1 MCAKLIFK
9 TSNWLQRGEKVD
21 SNWDVGEVMNRIRQ
35 RPIRSGNIKNKCNY
49 CSPLSNN
56 SINTLSTKLSY
67 SNLINQSNKVT
78 VHAEYGND
86 LLRFYLLTYYLV
98 TSVLSHL
105 KIKTQFNDP
114 SISNVHRKLYTPA

>member
-56 SINTLSTKLSY
+56 STNTLSTKLSY

-78 VHAEYGND
+78 VEEKEDNFIS
-86 LLRFYLLTYYLV
+86 RLV
-98 TSVLSHL
+98 FEAACR
-105 KIKTQFNDP
+105 IWE
-114 SISNVHRKLYTPA
+114 